1 MSYLYFAFFMGLFGS
16 IHCAVMCGPLL
27 LAIQGSQELTW
38 KIALNKLF
46 YQVGRI
52 LTYGIF
58 GIVLGLV
65 GKIASIQGWQMG
77 LSLFTGIILLI
88 IGLVQLFKIK
98 NEGFIKLQ
106 MRFVQPI
113 AKIMGRWLYRPGGSF
128 FAGVL
133 NGILPCGMLY
143 MAAAAAMNTSSSLT
157 SFYFMI
163 MFGLGT
169 LPLLLVFSFLGNFI
183 RTYFKMNFS
192 KWLPFLYI
200 LMGVWFLLRGANLDI
215 PYLSPLL
222 HVDGAINCHIT

>member
-128 FAGVL
+128 
-133 NGILPCGMLY
+133 
-143 MAAAAAMNTSSSLT
+143 
-157 SFYFMI
+157 
-163 MFGLGT
+163 
-169 LPLLLVFSFLGNFI
+169 LLEF
-183 RTYFKMNFS
+183 
-192 KWLPFLYI
+192 
-200 LMGVWFLLRGANLDI
+200 
-215 PYLSPLL
+215 
-222 HVDGAINCHIT
+222 

>member
-1 MSYLYFAFFMGLFGS
+1 
-16 IHCAVMCGPLL
+16 
-27 LAIQGSQELTW
+27 
-38 KIALNKLF
+38 
-46 YQVGRI
+46 
-52 LTYGIF
+52 
-58 GIVLGLV
+58 
-65 GKIASIQGWQMG
+65 MG
-77 LSLFTGIILLI
+77 LSLFTGIILLL
-88 IGLVQLFKIK
+88 IGLIQSFKIK
-98 NEGFIKLQ
+98 NQGFTKLQ

-113 AKIMGRWLYRPGGSF
+113 AKLMGRWLYRPGGSF

-192 KWLPFLYI
+192 KWLPYIYI
-200 LMGVWFLLRGANLDI
+200 LMGIWFLLRGANLDI

-222 HVDGAINCHIT
+222 HMDGAINCHII